1 MHGISQ
7 SEALEIEHV
16 FRTSYSGYG
25 LPQILMNFQN
35 TNCSDSRDKVCA
47 LRSLAK
53 DEKAPWIGVEYSE
66 SLEEIWA
73 DLCRTYP
80 EEFLLSGGWG
90 LL

>member
-1 MHGISQ
+1 
-7 SEALEIEHV
+7 
-16 FRTSYSGYG
+16 
-25 LPQILMNFQN
+25 MNFQN

-90 LL
+90 AFCRRGEPHVDGTDQDGSKM